1 MSDAKSKT
9 TSKFRFRYVYMV
21 MGCIFV
27 TLLLLVSDPDAAI
40 IQNMPIGASTAAT
53 FILLFKTVL
62 YAAILHV
69 TRKGL
74 FDYVDLNEVY
84 TSALRTP
91 EGAGR
96 VFMGMGLF
104 CVAISILIFA
114 AVR

>member
-1 MSDAKSKT
+1 MTDTTS
-9 TSKFRFRYVYMV
+9 TSKFRFRYVYMIL
-21 MGCIFV
+21 GCIFV

-40 IQNMPIGASTAAT
+40 IQNMPVGASTVAT

-74 FDYVDLNEVY
+74 FDYIDLQEVFKNAMR
-84 TSALRTP
+84 SS

-96 VFMGMGLF
+96 VFQGMGLF
-104 CVAISILIFA
+104 SVAIAILIFA

>member
-1 MSDAKSKT
+1 MSDT

-21 MGCIFV
+21 LGCIFV
-27 TLLLLVSDPDAAI
+27 TLLLLVSDPDAQI

-74 FDYVDLNEVY
+74 FDYIDLQSVVEN
-84 TSALRTP
+84 AMRTP

-96 VFMGMGLF
+96 VFQGVGLF
-104 CVAISILIFA
+104 SVAIAILIFA